1 MNIERVYEYWKS
13 IQRNHLQ
20 QIQVF
25 LGEDQQ
31 RLGLQLLFGRALS
44 GKNAEVVEITIAIE
58 KRKITIE
65 IVW

>member
-1 MNIERVYEYWKS
+1 MSQPNS
-13 IQRNHLQ
+13 GLTSTHLNHLQ
-20 QIQVF
+20 QIHIF

-31 RLGLQLLFGRALS
+31 RLGLQLLFDRALS
-44 GKNAEVVEITIAIE
+44 GKNAEVIEITIAIE

>member
-1 MNIERVYEYWKS
+1 MNIGRVYKED
-13 IQRNHLQ
+13 QRSHLQ

-31 RLGLQLLFGRALS
+31 RSELQLSFGRALS
-44 GKNAEVVEITIAIE
+44 GKNAEVIEIIIAIE
-58 KRKITIE
+58 KLKISIE